1 MTETREMHGKHIHFL
16 HFPPK
21 AFFGSDTNLASGGMC
36 LNKIGTISSL
46 VILMLI
52 FFVNASSKD
61 IAPCGTISG
70 TENKINESVDQVGS
84 LDTSGALRLS
94 GMNEMQLY
102 ENAQWGFALSY
113 PMNWISME
121 PDEND
126 QGIVVGFLA
135 PGEDVNNPFVYLLVQ
150 IETLPSGQ
158 NITLEQ
164 YSQAVKG
171 NLKAAIPDLKILT
184 ESSISVSG
192 QPGHAIVYPLVS
204 DDATFRV
211 LKAWTLRGENAYV
224 FTYNAPNDRYDEFA
238 GDISNMI
245 KSLNFG

>member
-1 MTETREMHGKHIHFL
+1 
-16 HFPPK
+16 
-21 AFFGSDTNLASGGMC
+21 
-36 LNKIGTISSL
+36 
-46 VILMLI
+46 MLI

-61 IAPCGTISG
+61 IAPCGGTISG
-70 TENKINESVDQVGS
+70 TETTINESVAQVGP

-94 GMNEMQLY
+94 DMNEMQLY
-102 ENAQWGFALSY
+102 ENAQWGFTMSY

-135 PGEDVNNPFVYLLVQ
+135 PGEDVNNPLVYLLVQ
-150 IETLPSGQ
+150 IEPLPSGQ

-192 QPGHAIVYPLVS
+192 HPGHAIVYPLVS

-224 FTYNAPNDRYDEFA
+224 FTYNAPYDRYDEFA
-238 GDISNMI
+238 GDVSKIIN
-245 KSLNFG
+245 SLNVA